1 MQMPSPCYFYKGIY
15 RQAAHTVDR
24 VNLKMTDFKHIRTLP
39 GLRFA
44 VGLLVDNYFAKAYN

>member
-24 VNLKMTDFKHIRTLP
+24 VNLKMTDFEHIRTLP

>member
-1 MQMPSPCYFYKGIY
+1 MQMPSPCFIRGIY